1 MSTPSVLLP
10 SEVLNIIK
18 TKNSIKLEDL
28 LKEIRKSDPEVQ
40 EKDVARIL
48 MRLEL
53 SGTIS
58 VVRLAKK
65 NLLIEYL
72 RKDQTTT

>member
-18 TKNSIKLEDL
+18 SKNSIKLEDL
-28 LKEIRKSDPEVQ
+28 LKEVKKSDPEVQ
-40 EKDVARIL
+40 EKDIVRIL

-58 VVRLAKK
+58 AVRLAKK
-65 NLLIEYL
+65 NLLIEYV